1 MNNPLNAYIACS
13 RLVFSV
19 EPSEPSEDWDDFE
32 EFEEKITEFYGSI
45 TCKSCKLLL
54 IDPCTPK
61 KQHLSCQHAR
71 CLDCIGKNPM
81 TSMNCK
87 MCRDYTLFEKSNQI
101 SLVLKL
107 FKELCVLIKGSWIY
121 DYIQRKRKPDT
132 GQSEKLSLTEIIENG
147 INYGQLPIVVED
159 SSSSSSES
167 SSAASSGDEN
177 SNSSLVKE
185 PLTESVPYINHSA
198 VLTSFPSISPL
209 APMSPKIVQS
219 DPEPQPISV
228 LPIEQPPPPPPLL
241 QTIPTSANLI
251 SAPSPSGPQLIS
263 QIITQYPIIQSSTPI
278 ITNAVQQTPQ
288 IVPSTSKITPN
299 QPLLKSP
306 SSFIAQQQQQQQ
318 NTMRVKTPIH
328 STMHA
333 KSIMSPIKIQQQT
346 APTIYSVMYTGSG
359 NKITLKRKTPSDEQQ
374 QMTSIANNEST
385 TFTSNA
391 TSSNVS
397 IN

>member
-19 EPSEPSEDWDDFE
+19 EPSEASEDWEDFD
-32 EFEEKITEFYGSI
+32 EFEEKIIEFYGSI

-107 FKELCVLIKGSWIY
+107 FKELCELIKGSWIY

-132 GQSEKLSLTEIIENG
+132 GQSEKLSLTDIIENG

-159 SSSSSSES
+159 SSSSSAS

-185 PLTESVPYINHSA
+185 PSTESVPYVNA
-198 VLTSFPSISPL
+198 VITTFPSISPL

-219 DPEPQPISV
+219 DPEPQPISM
-228 LPIEQPPPPPPLL
+228 LPIEQPQPPPPL
-241 QTIPTSANLI
+241 QTIPTNTNLI
-251 SAPSPSGPQLIS
+251 PAPSPPTAPQIIS
-263 QIITQYPIIQSSTPI
+263 QIITQYPIIQSPTPI

-299 QPLLKSP
+299 QPLLKTP
-306 SSFIAQQQQQQQ
+306 SSFISQQQ
-318 NTMRVKTPIH
+318 NTMRVKTSIH

-374 QMTSIANNEST
+374 QITSIANNEST
-385 TFTSNA
+385 TFNSNA